1 MRNNNNTRDSHRCED
16 WFEYSQIDLSSAK
29 ILYYSENILHSA
41 FHCQQC
47 IEKALK
53 GYLLLKRGKLYDGH
67 NITWLVKQA
76 SFISKAFNEYIS
88 ETVNINKFYI
98 ETRYPPD
105 SPLIIDNGYLKKIL
119 RISEEILDFATIS
132 IRLEL

>member
-1 MRNNNNTRDSHRCED
+1 MRDKNRDSHRCED
-16 WFEYSQIDLSSAK
+16 WFSYAEFDLASAK
-29 ILYYSENILHSA
+29 TLYNSKNALHSA

-76 SFISKAFNEYIS
+76 SMLSKAFDSYIA
-88 ETVNINKFYI
+88 ETVTINKFYI

-105 SPLIIDNGYLKKIL
+105 TPLVIDEKYLKKLIK
-119 RISEEILDFATIS
+119 ISEEILDFALIDYK
-132 IRLEL
+132 LW